1 MHPSLPSRWVLLA
14 TLAALLA
21 ACAQPVADQTY
32 TVRQIDSRRNADG
45 AVRIKLTTPGAFA
58 EADADLIVAYV
69 KIVAVREA
77 TKRQRMIAQERA
89 RRAFTKMNAA
99 ARDARKPKARYLA
112 VATEPSAPQPG
123 RRVGK
128 SVMLW
133 DTQAE
138 EIVGNNVYDIESAPP
153 VGTVANFETRA
164 AEYVGGGR

>member
-1 MHPSLPSRWVLLA
+1 MNASLSSRWGLLA
-14 TLAALLA
+14 TLAALLV

-32 TVRQIDSRRNADG
+32 TVRQIDSRPSADG
-45 AVRIKLTTPGAFA
+45 AVRIKLTTPGAHA

-77 TKRQRMIAQERA
+77 TKRQRMIAHERA
-89 RRAFTKMNAA
+89 RAAF
-99 ARDARKPKARYLA
+99 ARIKSTGSKRPKSKARYLA

-123 RRVGK
+123 RRFGQ
-128 SVMLW
+128 SVMIW

-138 EIVGNNVYDIESAPP
+138 EIVGNNVYDIESAPT
-153 VGTVANFETRA
+153 VGAVANFETRA